1 MIIQSKRLVKY
12 ARENQRL
19 LKAAPAAAAAARATE
34 QTFSY
39 VMTIMIIV
47 WLINLELWEEDAVLE
62 YISVVAWEDVISE
75 VMLKR
80 NGAMRQMPSLVAIG
94 EQSERRERNR
104 SANWS

>member
-1 MIIQSKRLVKY
+1 M
-12 ARENQRL
+12 
-19 LKAAPAAAAAARATE
+19 
-34 QTFSY
+34 
-39 VMTIMIIV
+39 
-47 WLINLELWEEDAVLE
+47 E

-104 SANWS
+104 SAN